1 MASSFDKYQKRKLIS
16 SYVSVV
22 ISIALVL
29 FLLGCLGLLVINSK
43 KVADHFKEQVVM
55 TIDLNDTAKEVE
67 VNQLKK
73 SLVMADY
80 TKEAL
85 YVSKEEAAEYMK
97 AQNGEDFMDFVG
109 YNPLKNSIE
118 VYLNAD
124 FVTTEKLTEIT
135 ESLSN
140 KAFVEDIRYDND
152 LVELMNENVK
162 KITLWVLIISGL
174 FTLIAVLLINSSIR
188 LAVYSKR
195 FIIKTMQMV
204 GATKTFIRRPFVW
217 KSVQLGIIGA
227 LVALA
232 GMAVVLY
239 YLDITFPELELLRN
253 TITIVRKQDN
263 KAEFIFGKKNYKFLF
278 IGLAFIAIGFILMAG
293 GGSDDPNVYDPSIFS
308 WRRIRLAPT
317 LVLIGFG
324 IQVYA
329 ILLNPN
335 KDSKK

>member
-55 TIDLNDTAKEVE
+55 TIYLNDTAKDVE

-73 SLVMADY
+73 SLAMADY
-80 TKEAL
+80 TKDAL
-85 YVSKEEAAEYMK
+85 YVSKEEAAEFMK
-97 AQNGEDFMDFVG
+97 AETGEDFMDFVG
-109 YNPLKNSIE
+109 YNPLKNSID
-118 VYLNAD
+118 VHLKAD
-124 FVTTEKLTEIT
+124 FVTTEQLTEIT
-135 ESLSN
+135 EGLSN
-140 KAFVEDIRYDND
+140 KAFIEEIKYDND
-152 LVELMNENVK
+152 LVELMNDNVK
-162 KITLWVLIISGL
+162 KITFWVLIISGL

-204 GATKTFIRRPFVW
+204 GATKRFIRKPFVW

-227 LVALA
+227 LVALV
-232 GMAVVLY
+232 GMAIVLY

-253 TITIVRKQDN
+253 TVSIIALFVGIFLLGILITWIST
-263 KAEFIFGKKNYKFLF
+263 
-278 IGLAFIAIGFILMAG
+278 FIATQRF
-293 GGSDDPNVYDPSIFS
+293 
-308 WRRIRLAPT
+308 
-317 LVLIGFG
+317 
-324 IQVYA
+324 
-329 ILLNPN
+329 LNL
-335 KDSKK
+335 KTDQLYY